1 MKSIVFCLLILI
13 TNFNRVFLFAEEKLQ
28 VLTTKKVENC
38 SLRSQVGD
46 TLYMQYTVSYQ
57 EKK

>member
-46 TLYMQYTVSYQ
+46 TLYMQYTVSYR